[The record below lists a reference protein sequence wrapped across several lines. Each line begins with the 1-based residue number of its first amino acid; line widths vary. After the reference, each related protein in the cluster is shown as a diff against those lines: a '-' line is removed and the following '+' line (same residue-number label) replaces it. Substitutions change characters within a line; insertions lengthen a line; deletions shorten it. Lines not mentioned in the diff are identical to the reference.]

1 MVYSTISI
9 KQMQSN
15 SNMWAAF
22 EWEVS
27 YLQGKGDVIIMGD
40 LNARTGELN
49 DWIKMDQRDNIPLP
63 HEYTLL
69 M

>member
-1 MVYSTISI
+1 
-9 KQMQSN
+9 
-15 SNMWAAF
+15 MWAAF

-40 LNARTGELN
+40 LNACTGELN

-63 HEYTLL
+63 HEYTPDVDTIPRVAIHG
-69 M
+69 